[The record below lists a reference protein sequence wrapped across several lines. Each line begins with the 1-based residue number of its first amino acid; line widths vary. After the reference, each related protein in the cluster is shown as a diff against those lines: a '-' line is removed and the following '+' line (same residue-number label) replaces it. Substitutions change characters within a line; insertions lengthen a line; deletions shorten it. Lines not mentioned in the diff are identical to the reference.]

1 MLGLKEDERRRQRGM
16 ERESQG
22 EWERGRARQRTRGVR
37 ALGLSLLLE
46 QGGEVVHMQEW
57 EGAMWPAVPA
67 RDRTTAL
74 LPTDPNS
81 QGID

>member
-1 MLGLKEDERRRQRGM
+1 MVGARATSNGFIRMRPGEGARERTKREGR
-16 ERESQG
+16 ERVRE
-22 EWERGRARQRTRGVR
+22 GRT
-37 ALGLSLLLE
+37 LGLSLLLE